1 MAVGSAWPSWATVA
15 GEDAACS
22 VVATS
27 PVPCSDD
34 TNLQPSARLPVPDV
48 VSGVDFDDE
57 EMQLLLDSI
66 AWSVRTDAAFGGV
79 ERHAILPESD
89 RVGAQVCEQHRG
101 CMKGSGPR
109 EYPMY
114 SR

>member
-1 MAVGSAWPSWATVA
+1 
-15 GEDAACS
+15 
-22 VVATS
+22 
-27 PVPCSDD
+27 
-34 TNLQPSARLPVPDV
+34 VPDV

-66 AWSVRTDAAFGGV
+66 AWSVRTDAVFWGV
-79 ERHAILPESD
+79 D
-89 RVGAQVCEQHRG
+89 RNAVLHEGARAAAQVCEQHRG
-101 CMKGSGPR
+101 YMKGSGPR